1 MKKEEEEKK
10 QKEEENYVNPSYN
23 CNCTIYSLY
32 VEILLNLKLTSP
44 KYIDKGSNIKLK
56 EVQGRREK
64 GEAEK
69 RKSGK
74 AEKRKTMSYYSQ
86 RITNRVNNRNDNDD
100 LNAASGEQSL
110 GNPYL
115 NKKIYENNYKPGN
128 LIPSAPF
135 ENSSYQNNPI
145 MTKNV
150 NYINNNS
157 NKGNVVTSPFG
168 NHLNIDGDI
177 NKKGDAFFSNHNTS
191 NKHKTCQNENKQD
204 DDEDAEDELPL
215 LEELGI
221 NFDLIAKRMKSV
233 FMFYKIDHTLFENS
247 DLSGPLIIVL
257 SLGFILL
264 LAGKASFS
272 YIYLIGIVSSVSIY
286 LLLNM
291 MSQVRNGEKS
301 RKREVGKKV
310 NRRNSEIVKKPDF
323 RSVSHN
329 KYAGVCTAAVGYS
342 IEEGI
347 LHFLF
352 LHILVSPNGIS
363 LFRSGTLKREGN
375 VFSSHAPPFV

>member
-44 KYIDKGSNIKLK
+44 KYIDKGSNIKLVK

-264 LAGKASFS
+264 L
-272 YIYLIGIVSSVSIY
+272 
-286 LLLNM
+286 
-291 MSQVRNGEKS
+291 VRNGEKS

>member
-1 MKKEEEEKK
+1 
-10 QKEEENYVNPSYN
+10 
-23 CNCTIYSLY
+23 
-32 VEILLNLKLTSP
+32 
-44 KYIDKGSNIKLK
+44 
-56 EVQGRREK
+56 
-64 GEAEK
+64 
-69 RKSGK
+69 
-74 AEKRKTMSYYSQ
+74 MSYYSQ
-86 RITNRVNNRNDNDD
+86 RITNRASNRNDNDD
-100 LNAASGEQSL
+100 LNGASGEQSL

-135 ENSSYQNNPI
+135 ENSSYQNNPVT
-145 MTKNV
+145 TKNV

-168 NHLNIDGDI
+168 NHLNIEGDI
-177 NKKGDAFFSNHNTS
+177 NKKSDAFFNNYNTS
-191 NKHKTCQNENKQD
+191 NKHKTCKSENKQD

-233 FMFYKIDHTLFENS
+233 FMFYKVDHTLFENS

-291 MSQVRNGEKS
+291 MSQNQTLDLYRTISMLGYALLPLVILSFISIIINLRS
-301 RKREVGKKV
+301 KK
-310 NRRNSEIVKKPDF
+310 
-323 RSVSHN
+323 
-329 KYAGVCTAAVGYS
+329 GYS
-342 IEEGI
+342 ISFFCI
-347 LHFLF
+347 SWSALTASHFFEVVLLKKGGKRLF
-352 LHILVSPNGIS
+352 IPYMGCH
-363 LFRSGTLKREGN
+363 
-375 VFSSHAPPFV
+375 